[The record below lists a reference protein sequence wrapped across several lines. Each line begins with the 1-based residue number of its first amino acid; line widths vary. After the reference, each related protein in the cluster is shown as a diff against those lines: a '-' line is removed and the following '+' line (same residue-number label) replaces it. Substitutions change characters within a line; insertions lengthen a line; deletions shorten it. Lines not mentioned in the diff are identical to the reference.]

1 MKVDE
6 KKKIMTVNFDDLFV
20 IKTTVTFKEEKK

>member
-20 IKTTVTFKEEKK
+20 IKTTVTFTKA